1 MDISL
6 DNIYVILKIKLMIKY
21 FLYARKSTD
30 EEDRQI
36 LSIDSQ
42 LRELR
47 NLAEKENLNV
57 IKEFIESK
65 TAKEPGRKI
74 FNEMLSLIEKGE
86 AEGIISWHPDR
97 LARNSIDGGRIIYL
111 VDTGAI
117 KDLKFSTFTF
127 QNNAYGKFMLSIAF
141 GQSKYYVDNLSE
153 NVKRGM
159 KEKALRGEY
168 PGWAPLGYLNDLGT
182 HTIMLDEE
190 KAPLVKKLFE
200 LYSTGDYSYNDLCKT
215 ATKIGL
221 KGKHGKNLAKGNIP
235 YILTNPFYYG
245 VIKFK
250 EELFEGAHVPLMSKQ
265 LFDKCQKVMKERSCP
280 TRKKKYTFPF
290 RGYMKCGECGASIT
304 AEKKKDRFVYYH
316 CTKRKGKCSQ
326 GYIEQKE
333 LANQILFSLSKIWI
347 NDATKD
353 KIFDYY
359 NRLLDKDENRLE
371 KQRTKMKEELEKIKI
386 MTSKLLD
393 NFLHGVITEE
403 EYKEKKQ
410 EFIERKVELKQKL
423 EESKLGGSGWF
434 ELSKD
439 VINTCNSISEV
450 YLRRNNK
457 EFSKILKKTGSNFVL
472 KNRQLTFSFIFP
484 FDFISSFSSNSLNSS
499 LYNNYFKKDSSF
511 LGGAVGSFSDIFS
524 DFSSISKNWLGCRDS
539 NPDSRIQSPVPCH

>member
-1 MDISL
+1 MT
-6 DNIYVILKIKLMIKY
+6 KY
-21 FLYARKSTD
+21 FIYARKSTD

-65 TAKEPGRKI
+65 TAKEPGREI
-74 FNEMLSLIEKGE
+74 FNEMLSLIEKGK
-86 AEGIISWHPDR
+86 AGGILSWHPDR

-117 KDLKFSTFTF
+117 QDLKFSTFTF

-141 GQSKYYVDNLSE
+141 GQSKYYIDNLSE

-159 KEKALRGEY
+159 KEKVLRGEY
-168 PGWAPLGYLNDLGT
+168 PGWAPLGYLNDLAT
-182 HTIMLDEE
+182 HTVIIDEE

-200 LYSTGDYSYNDLCKT
+200 LYSTGNYSYNDLCKT
-215 ATKIGL
+215 AIKIGL

-235 YILTNPFYYG
+235 YVLTNPFYYG

-250 EELFEGAHVPLMSKQ
+250 EEFFEGAHVPLMSKQ
-265 LFDKCQKVMKERSCP
+265 LFDKCQKVMKERSSP

-326 GYIEQKE
+326 GYIEQNE
-333 LANQILFSLSKIWI
+333 LADQILFSLSKIWI
-347 NDATKD
+347 NNATKD

-359 NRLLDKDENRLE
+359 NNLLGGVETKLE
-371 KQRTKMKEELEKIKI
+371 KQRTRIKEELEKIKI
-386 MTSKLLD
+386 MISKLLD
-393 NFLHGVITEE
+393 SYLYGVITEE

-423 EESKLGGSGWF
+423 EKSKLGRSGWF

-450 YLRRNNK
+450 YQRRNYK
-457 EFSKILKKTGSNFVL
+457 ELSKILKKTGSNFVL
-472 KNRQLTFSFIFP
+472 KNRQLTFSHRSP
-484 FDFISSFSSNSLNSS
+484 FDFISSFSSKSLNSS
-499 LYNNYFKKDSSF
+499 LYKNYFKNDSSF

-524 DFSSISKNWLGCRDS
+524 DFSSISKNWLLTPYNLRTLRLTFE
-539 NPDSRIQSPVPCH
+539 NTIFQTN

>member
-1 MDISL
+1 LNLLTL
-6 DNIYVILKIKLMIKY
+6 DNIFIIFKIKLMTNYII
-21 FLYARKSTD
+21 YARKSTD

-65 TAKEPGRKI
+65 TAKEPGREI
-74 FNEMLSLIEKGE
+74 FNEMLYLIEKGE

-159 KEKALRGEY
+159 KEKVLRGEY

-182 HTIMLDEE
+182 HTIIIDEE

-200 LYSTGDYSYNDLCKT
+200 LYSTGDYSYNDLSKA

-235 YILTNPFYYG
+235 DILTNPFYYG

-250 EELFEGAHVPLMSKQ
+250 GELFEGAHVPLMSKQ
-265 LFDKCQKVMKERSCP
+265 LFDKCQRVMKERSNP
-280 TRKKKYTFPF
+280 TRRKKYTFSF

-304 AEKKKDRFVYYH
+304 AEKKKGRYVYYH

-347 NDATKD
+347 NDRTKS

-359 NRLLDKDENRLE
+359 NELLEAEENKLE
-371 KQRTKMKEELEKIKI
+371 KRRIRIKEELEKIKI
-386 MTSKLLD
+386 MMSKLLD
-393 NFLHGVITEE
+393 SYLYGVITEE

-410 EFIERKVELKQKL
+410 EFVERKMELKQKL
-423 EESKLGGSGWF
+423 ESFKRGKCGWL

-439 VINTCNSISEV
+439 VINTCNSISKV
-450 YLRRNNK
+450 YQENDNREL
-457 EFSKILKKTGSNFVL
+457 SKILQKTGSNFVL
-472 KNRQLTFSFIFP
+472 KNRQLTFSHRSP
-484 FDFISSFSSNSLNSS
+484 FDFISSFSGGSLNSS
-499 LYNNYFKKDSSF
+499 LYNNYFKKDSSV

-539 NPDSRIQSPVPCH
+539 NPGIFLKT

>member
-1 MDISL
+1 MLNFFI
-6 DNIYVILKIKLMIKY
+6 
-21 FLYARKSTD
+21 YARKSTD

-65 TAKEPGRKI
+65 TAKEPAREI

-86 AEGIISWHPDR
+86 AGGIISWHPDR

-159 KEKALRGEY
+159 REKVLRGEY
-168 PGWAPLGYLNDLGT
+168 PGWAPVGYLNDLRT
-182 HTIMLDEE
+182 HTIILDEE

-200 LYSTGDYSYNDLCKT
+200 LYSTGNYSYNDLSKA

-235 YILTNPFYYG
+235 DILTNPFYYG

-250 EELFEGAHVPLMSKQ
+250 GELYEGAHVPLMSKQ
-265 LFDKCQKVMKERSCP
+265 LFDKCQEVLRKRSSP

-304 AEKKKDRFVYYH
+304 AEKQKDKYIYYH

-326 GYIEQKE
+326 KFIEQKE

-359 NRLLDKDENRLE
+359 NDLLEKEENTLE
-371 KQRTKMKEELEKIKI
+371 KQRTQKKEELEKIKI
-386 MTSKLLD
+386 MMSKLLD
-393 NFLHGVITEE
+393 NFLYGIITEE

-410 EFIERKVELKQKL
+410 EFIEKKVDLEQKL
-423 EESKLGGSGWF
+423 KKIEDGQRGWF

-439 VINTCNSISEV
+439 VINTCNSIGDA
-450 YLRRNNK
+450 YLTKNN
-457 EFSKILKKTGSNFVL
+457 EELSRILQKTGSNFVL
-472 KNRQLTFSFIFP
+472 KNRQSF
-484 FDFISSFSSNSLNSS
+484 
-499 LYNNYFKKDSSF
+499 
-511 LGGAVGSFSDIFS
+511 
-524 DFSSISKNWLGCRDS
+524 
-539 NPDSRIQSPVPCH
+539 

>member
-1 MDISL
+1 MTR
-6 DNIYVILKIKLMIKY
+6 Y
-21 FLYARKSTD
+21 FIYARKSTD

-47 NLAEKENLNV
+47 NLAERENLNV
-57 IKEFIESK
+57 VKEFIESK
-65 TAKEPGRKI
+65 TAKEPGREI
-74 FNEMLSLIEKGE
+74 FNEMLSLIEEGE
-86 AEGIISWHPDR
+86 SGGIISWHPDR

-141 GQSKYYVDNLSE
+141 GQSKYYIDNLSE

-159 KEKALRGEY
+159 KEKVLRGEY

-182 HTIMLDEE
+182 HTIILDEE

-200 LYSTGDYSYNDLCKT
+200 LYSTGNYSYSDLSEVAK
-215 ATKIGL
+215 KMDL
-221 KGKHGKNLAKGNIP
+221 KGKREKDLVKSVIP
-235 YILTNPFYYG
+235 DILKNPFYYG
-245 VIKFK
+245 VFKFK
-250 EELFEGAHVPLMSKQ
+250 GELFEGAHVPLMSKQ
-265 LFDKCQKVMKERSCP
+265 LFDKCQEVMKKRSSP

-304 AEKKKDRFVYYH
+304 TEKQKDKYIYYH

-326 GYIEQKE
+326 KYIEQKE

-347 NDATKD
+347 NDATKS

-359 NRLLDKDENRLE
+359 DDLLNKEENKLE
-371 KQRTKMKEELEKIKI
+371 KQKVQKKEELEKIKI
-386 MTSKLLD
+386 MMSKLLD
-393 NFLHGVITEE
+393 SYLPGIISEE

-410 EFIERKVELKQKL
+410 EFIERKVELEQKL
-423 EESKLGGSGWF
+423 EKIERGQCGWF

-439 VINTCNSISEV
+439 VINTCNSISKACEEK
-450 YLRRNNK
+450 NN
-457 EFSKILKKTGSNFVL
+457 EELSKILQKTGSNFVL
-472 KNRQLTFSFIFP
+472 KNRQLTFSHRSP
-484 FDFISSFSSNSLNSS
+484 FDFISLNNCISND
-499 LYNNYFKKDSSF
+499 YFKKESPF
-511 LGGAVGSFSDIFS
+511 WGRCVGSFDNLFS
-524 DFSSISKNWLGCRDS
+524 DNSKICLEWLG
-539 NPDSRIQSPVPCH
+539 